1 MWILIEYN
9 YFFSNNCLSLWEEN
23 KTLKSHKSFL
33 PLFSQFLQ
41 FPIQF
46 SIKTT
51 IFIKTIT
58 SKTTEATKR
67 LSPNTNY
74 YQRVTPPPLQVSL
87 NPKLVHLVKSKHQP
101 PNQTT
106 PSLYCLSTTTRT
118 PYKSTYVHTFLLET
132 YTASTPKKKN
142 P

>member
-106 PSLYCLSTTTRT
+106 PSLYCLSTTTQT